1 MKPWWLGL
9 LLLAACAAPVAPV
22 VTDSPPPEERWVR
35 DGTWWCFEQRGQIKW
50 CETDDPRVIPG
61 AVRGPQ

>member
-9 LLLAACAAPVAPV
+9 LLLAACAAPVA
-22 VTDSPPPEERWVR
+22 VTETPPPEERWVR
-35 DGTWWCFEQRGQIKW
+35 QGVWWCFEQRGQIKW